1 MRELA
6 WQPAYLLHARAYRE
20 TSVLAEWLLPELGR
34 VGTVLRGARSKGRVV
49 PTPFQPYFVQL
60 AGTGELKQIP
70 AHEAAGPALNLVGPA
85 LFS

>member
-34 VGTVLRGARSKGRVV
+34 VGTVLRGARSKGRIV
-49 PTPFQPYFVQL
+49 PANSSRFRRMNPLGRP
-60 AGTGELKQIP
+60 
-70 AHEAAGPALNLVGPA
+70 
-85 LFS
+85 